1 MNIDNILYVLRVKAQ
16 HELKVV
22 SNLDKMG
29 LKSYSPCIEEIRQ
42 WSDRKKKIKKPLIS
56 RHVFVQLSYKD
67 EMKVF
72 LSNGVLGYLNLHGK
86 RAKVFDKEINNL
98 KNYCDQ
104 KYNQKSFSIGNKIKT
119 PVLGSSAEVVRV
131 DKNNMCSTVSECG
144 RYTIKFKLAS

>member
-1 MNIDNILYVLRVKAQ
+1 MNLDNIWYVLRVKAQ

-29 LKSYSPCIEEIRQ
+29 LKSCAPYFEEIRQ

-72 LSNGVLGYLNLHGK
+72 
-86 RAKVFDKEINNL
+86 
-98 KNYCDQ
+98 
-104 KYNQKSFSIGNKIKT
+104 
-119 PVLGSSAEVVRV
+119 SS
-131 DKNNMCSTVSECG
+131 
-144 RYTIKFKLAS
+144 

>member
-1 MNIDNILYVLRVKAQ
+1 MNLDNIWYVLRVKAQ

-22 SNLDKMG
+22 SNLNKMG
-29 LKSYSPCIEEIRQ
+29 LKSYTPYIEEIRQ

-72 LSNGVLGYLNLHGK
+72 SSNGVLGYLNLHGN
-86 RAKVFDKEINNL
+86 RAKVLDKEINNL

-104 KYNQKSFSIGNKIKT
+104 KYNQKSFSIGKTIKA

-131 DKNNMCSTVSECG
+131 DKNNMCSAISECG